1 MANSKKQTVKQPIN
15 DPKLLPV
22 RVIPQPGKSPG
33 RKPAITP
40 TVLLLLREAFLLGCD
55 DLEATSYAGIAP
67 ATLYN
72 HQKGNQPFLEWKEA
86 LKRQPFLKARR
97 AIVTALEYDAEF
109 ALKYMERK
117 KKSEFAPSAK
127 LILEDTA
134 DKLDPETKAAI
145 DKSLAQHM
153 NKLRERNDGTDN
165 GQVARAISDA
175 N

>member
-1 MANSKKQTVKQPIN
+1 MANSKKATPKKPIS

-55 DLEATSYAGIAP
+55 DLEACSYAGIAP

-72 HQKGNQPFLEWKEA
+72 HQKGNQTFLEWKEG
-86 LKRQPFLKARR
+86 LKRQPFLRARKT
-97 AIVTALEYDAEF
+97 IITALEFDAEF

-117 KKSEFAPSAK
+117 KKAEFAPSAK
-127 LILEDTA
+127 LIIDDPN
-134 DKLDPETKAAI
+134 DKLDDEQKAAI
-145 DKSLAQHM
+145 GNTLAEHM
-153 NKLRERNDGTDN
+153 KKLKERNGTGDETTRS
-165 GQVARAISDA
+165 VSDV